1 MLIGITRNIE
11 DDYFNN
17 SNKVKTTY
25 EKDTNAHTQH
35 KVYKRR

>member
-1 MLIGITRNIE
+1 MLISSIRKIE
-11 DDYFNN
+11 DDYYNN